1 MTPPKDLRELIERF
15 AIDIDAP
22 PTKLL
27 ARELRNRL
35 DELDGRLAS
44 AHSPTKTPGAWSA
57 EREAEVHVLYMQTR
71 QPWVYLS
78 RAGAIKA
85 IKDLGNALEDTLGE
99 LDAQR
104 RSRVREM
111 VQQPPTEFEKN
122 ARAATISAEINL
134 TQVQNDLVAL
144 CDAVDV
150 HEARR
155 FPIKMISGG
164 LHYPLMPV
172 PETILQIVE
181 KYRTPTKQSQRQA
194 EKKVRDEKR
203 ARRKKR

>member
-27 ARELRNRL
+27 ARELRNRVAEL
-35 DELDGRLAS
+35 DERLAS
-44 AHSPTKTPGAWSA
+44 AHPPTKTPGAWSA
-57 EREAEVHVLYMQTR
+57 EREAEVRVLYMQTR
-71 QPWVYLS
+71 QPLNGVYLS
-78 RAGAIKA
+78 RAGSIKA

-104 RSRVREM
+104 RSREREVPADGEATM
-111 VQQPPTEFEKN
+111 AAPTKHN
-122 ARAATISAEINL
+122 LSAIGDAL
-134 TQVQNDLVAL
+134 LDLNAL

-194 EKKVRDEKR
+194 EKKAHGEKR